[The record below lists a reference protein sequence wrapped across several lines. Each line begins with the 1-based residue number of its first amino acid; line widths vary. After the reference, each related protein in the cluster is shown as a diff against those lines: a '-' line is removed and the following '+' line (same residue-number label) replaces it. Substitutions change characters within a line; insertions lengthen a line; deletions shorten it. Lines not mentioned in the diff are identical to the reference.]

1 MYNQNNIWSEHRI
14 ALERYHNIVAEREQ
28 ERIIR
33 LIRQQQPRRAW
44 YGRLPARL
52 GHWLV
57 HWGRHSRHAIA
68 MNHQDAPARWNTPA
82 EMEKWRLHDDYLA
95 GSARLV
101 RIDRSGCLVSG
112 YRMAQVSNRMTLYA
126 CFYRNSA

>member
-1 MYNQNNIWSEHRI
+1 MYNQNDIWSEHRI
-14 ALERYHNIVAEREQ
+14 ALERYHNIVAEREE

-57 HWGRHSRHAIA
+57 RWGQALQARYSYEPSGCAGTLEHSR
-68 MNHQDAPARWNTPA
+68 
-82 EMEKWRLHDDYLA
+82 
-95 GSARLV
+95 
-101 RIDRSGCLVSG
+101 
-112 YRMAQVSNRMTLYA
+112 
-126 CFYRNSA
+126 